1 MDTLLEIQIS
11 GYRLEILI
19 SVYMWKEGRKEEM
32 KKIVLVD
39 GLLQIQNSVSSW
51 FFPFLPRLH
60 PALGTFSWAL
70 NSDSFLVVNV
80 LLCVS
85 VSTLPGRYIR
95 DYCLPLPDGF
105 PIVSDPSKSIC
116 VAAIVRTP

>member
-51 FFPFLPRLH
+51 FFPFLPRL
-60 PALGTFSWAL
+60 LGTFLRGPWQYL
-70 NSDSFLVVNV
+70 YLINSE
-80 LLCVS
+80 
-85 VSTLPGRYIR
+85 
-95 DYCLPLPDGF
+95 
-105 PIVSDPSKSIC
+105 
-116 VAAIVRTP
+116 